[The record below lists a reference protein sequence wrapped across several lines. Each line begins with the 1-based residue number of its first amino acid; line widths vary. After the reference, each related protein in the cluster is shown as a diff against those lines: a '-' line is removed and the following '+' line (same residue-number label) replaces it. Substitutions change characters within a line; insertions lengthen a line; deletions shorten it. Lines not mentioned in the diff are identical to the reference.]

1 MDSDVAKTNEEVNI
15 AKQIL
20 EDANNSLDQ
29 AISEGI
35 MIKIKI
41 AREMI
46 AVANKKISTVS
57 SHLEEQANVRN
68 EIGQK
73 IRTITKN
80 LLRKAKKKL

>member
-1 MDSDVAKTNEEVNI
+1 M
-15 AKQIL
+15 L

-29 AISEGI
+29 ATSESN

-57 SHLEEQANVRN
+57 SHLEEQAKVRN

-73 IRTITKN
+73 RKTVMEK
-80 LLRKAKKKL
+80 LL